1 MHTQHSPSAL
11 AARPG
16 VLANLSIRKK
26 LLLNAVTPLL
36 LLGAFAVWLWV
47 GLTDMQH
54 RVSEQVTA
62 KVEFALL
69 AKDLERN
76 VVQVQQFLS
85 DVSATRG
92 QDGLDDGFK
101 LAGDNRTEFLAHV
114 ERFRGYL
121 QAQHADGQ
129 LQALESVAAHFEVY
143 FKTGVEMAHAYVDG
157 GPEQGNKLMPRFD
170 KASETLQDGLDAFV
184 KDEITKMDA
193 DVAGVGDQATWIKQA
208 ALVLSLCVGALVLLA
223 NWAIG
228 GSVLRPVQLAADVA
242 TRIAHGDLRRRAIPK
257 TTDEIGV
264 MLSSMGTMQDS
275 LRDLVSQVQLGI
287 DQVGTA
293 SSDLA
298 LANGELSARNE
309 RQAAA
314 LEQTS
319 ASMQQLG
326 EAVSHNA
333 ANADSANRLA
343 QQACDVALSG
353 GQVVAE
359 VVDTMKGI
367 NETSRRV
374 SEIVGVIDGIAFQTN
389 ILALNAAVE
398 AARAGEQG
406 RGFAV
411 VATEVRVLAGRCT
424 QAAREIRQL
433 IGSSVQQLDSGTAL
447 VARAG
452 ATMGDVVSSIERV
465 TQVVREISEAGR
477 QQSASVSEVAQAVA
491 LMDEATQQNAALVDQ
506 TAAAAETL
514 KGQAQHL
521 VQAVRV
527 FNLDGSAALA

>member
-1 MHTQHSPSAL
+1 MHTQHRPSAP

-16 VLANLSIRKK
+16 ALANLSIRKK
-26 LLLNAVTPLL
+26 LLLNAAIPLL
-36 LLGAFAVWLWV
+36 LLGAFAVWLWG
-47 GLTDMQH
+47 GLTDMQQ
-54 RVSEQVTA
+54 RVSEQLTS
-62 KVEFALL
+62 KVQFALL

-92 QDGLDDGFK
+92 LDGLDDGFK
-101 LAGDNRTEFLAHV
+101 LAGDNRTEFLTNVA
-114 ERFRGYL
+114 RFREHL
-121 QAQHADGQ
+121 KAQHADEQ
-129 LQALESVAAHFEVY
+129 LKALEAVSAHFEIY
-143 FKTGVEMAHAYVDG
+143 FKAGVEMAHAYVDG
-157 GPEQGNKLMPRFD
+157 GPAQGNKLMPKFD
-170 KASETLQDGLDAFV
+170 QASETLQDGLDAFV
-184 KDEITKMDA
+184 KAEISRMDA
-193 DVAGVGDQATWIKQA
+193 DVAGVAAQATSIKQA
-208 ALVLSLCVGALVLLA
+208 ALLLSLCVCVLVLLA
-223 NWAIG
+223 NRAIG
-228 GSVLRPVQLAADVA
+228 GSVLRPVQLAAEVA
-242 TRIAHGDLRRRAIPK
+242 MRIAQGDLRRRAIPK

-275 LRDLVSQVQLGI
+275 LRELVSQVQLGI

-298 LANGELSARNE
+298 LANSELSARNE

-314 LEQTS
+314 LEETS

-326 EAVSHNA
+326 ETVSHNA

-343 QQACDVALSG
+343 QQACEVALSG

-367 NETSRRV
+367 NATSRRV
-374 SEIVGVIDGIAFQTN
+374 GEIVGVIDGIAFQTN

-424 QAAREIRQL
+424 EAAREIRQL
-433 IGSSVQQLDSGTAL
+433 IGSSVKQLDSGTAL

-514 KGQAQHL
+514 RGQAQHL

-527 FNLDGSAALA
+527 FNLDGAIALA

>member
-1 MHTQHSPSAL
+1 MHTQHSSSSAP
-11 AARPG
+11 ARPG
-16 VLANLSIRKK
+16 VLADLSMRKK
-26 LLLNAVTPLL
+26 LLLNAAIPLL
-36 LLGAFAVWLWV
+36 LLGAFSVWLWL
-47 GLTDMQH
+47 GLTGMQH
-54 RVSEQVTA
+54 RVSDQVTA
-62 KVEFALL
+62 KVQFALL

-92 QDGLDDGFK
+92 LDGLDDGFK
-101 LAGDNRTEFLAHV
+101 LSSDNRAEFLSNV
-114 ERFRGYL
+114 ERFRSYL
-121 QAQHADGQ
+121 KAQHADAQ
-129 LQALESVAAHFEVY
+129 LRALEAVSVSFDVY
-143 FKTGVEMAHAYVDG
+143 FKAGVDMAHAYVDG
-157 GPEQGNKLMPRFD
+157 GPAQGNKLMPAFD
-170 KASETLQDGLDAFV
+170 KASQTLQEGLDAFV
-184 KDEITKMDA
+184 KSEIQKMDA
-193 DVAGVGDQATWIKQA
+193 DVAGLSEQASSMKQA
-208 ALVLSLCVGALVLLA
+208 AVVLCLGVGVLVLLA

-228 GSVLRPVQLAADVA
+228 GAVLRPVQLAADVA
-242 TRIAHGDLRRRAIPK
+242 SRIARGDLRHRDIP
-257 TTDEIGV
+257 TTHDEIGA
-264 MLSSMGTMQDS
+264 MLGSMGAMQES
-275 LRDLVSQVQLGI
+275 LRELVSQVQAGI

-326 EAVSHNA
+326 ETVSHNA

-343 QQACDVALSG
+343 QQACDVAVSG
-353 GQVVAE
+353 GQVVSE
-359 VVDTMKGI
+359 VVDTMKEI

-424 QAAREIRQL
+424 GAAREIRQL
-433 IGSSVQQLDSGTAL
+433 ISSSVQQLDSGTAL

-465 TQVVREISEAGR
+465 TEAVREISEAGR

-491 LMDEATQQNAALVDQ
+491 LVDEATQKNAALVDQ

-514 KGQAQHL
+514 KGQAQNL
-521 VQAVRV
+521 IQAVRV
-527 FNLDGSAALA
+527 FNLGDTAALA

>member
-1 MHTQHSPSAL
+1 
-11 AARPG
+11 
-16 VLANLSIRKK
+16 V
-26 LLLNAVTPLL
+26 
-36 LLGAFAVWLWV
+36 
-47 GLTDMQH
+47 
-54 RVSEQVTA
+54 
-62 KVEFALL
+62 
-69 AKDLERN
+69 
-76 VVQVQQFLS
+76 
-85 DVSATRG
+85 
-92 QDGLDDGFK
+92 
-101 LAGDNRTEFLAHV
+101 
-114 ERFRGYL
+114 
-121 QAQHADGQ
+121 
-129 LQALESVAAHFEVY
+129 
-143 FKTGVEMAHAYVDG
+143 
-157 GPEQGNKLMPRFD
+157 
-170 KASETLQDGLDAFV
+170 
-184 KDEITKMDA
+184 
-193 DVAGVGDQATWIKQA
+193 
-208 ALVLSLCVGALVLLA
+208 LVLLA
-223 NWAIG
+223 NRAIG
-228 GSVLRPVQLAADVA
+228 GSVLRPVQLAAEVA
-242 TRIAHGDLRRRAIPK
+242 TRIAQGDLRRRAIPK

-275 LRDLVSQVQLGI
+275 LRELVSQVQLGI

-298 LANGELSARNE
+298 LANSELSARNE

-314 LEQTS
+314 LEETS

-326 EAVSHNA
+326 ETVSHNA

-343 QQACDVALSG
+343 QQACEVALSG

-367 NETSRRV
+367 NATSRRV
-374 SEIVGVIDGIAFQTN
+374 GEIVGVIDGIAFQTN

-411 VATEVRVLAGRCT
+411 VAGRCT
-424 QAAREIRQL
+424 EAAREIRQL
-433 IGSSVQQLDSGTAL
+433 IGSSVKQLDSGTAL

-514 KGQAQHL
+514 RGQAQHL

-527 FNLDGSAALA
+527 FNLDGAIALA